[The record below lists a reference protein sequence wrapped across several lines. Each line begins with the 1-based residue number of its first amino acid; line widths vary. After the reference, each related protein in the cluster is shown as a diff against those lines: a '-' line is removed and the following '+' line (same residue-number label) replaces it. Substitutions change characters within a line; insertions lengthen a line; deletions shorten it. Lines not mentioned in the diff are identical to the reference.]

1 MIRRYF
7 LKQVRLGRSKA
18 GESDDTVPLWC
29 ATLESAFRI
38 IYGGQSMHIQIINF
52 NLDGIS
58 RSEYEQVC
66 DDLAQTFADVPGL
79 ISKHWLANDDTN
91 TFGGVYMFE
100 SKDAYEAFIGSELF
114 AAVGGNPA
122 LANISSKDFGVIE
135 GPTRIT
141 RGM

>member
-1 MIRRYF
+1 
-7 LKQVRLGRSKA
+7 
-18 GESDDTVPLWC
+18 
-29 ATLESAFRI
+29 
-38 IYGGQSMHIQIINF
+38 MHIQIINF

-141 RGM
+141 RGMVVFIAPRQKSAPDGAQFLKIWIRFDL

>member
-1 MIRRYF
+1 
-7 LKQVRLGRSKA
+7 
-18 GESDDTVPLWC
+18 
-29 ATLESAFRI
+29 
-38 IYGGQSMHIQIINF
+38 MHIQIINF

-100 SKDAYEAFIGSELF
+100 SKDAYEAFIGSELLRPWE
-114 AAVGGNPA
+114 AIPHSRTSVRTILG
-122 LANISSKDFGVIE
+122 LSKV
-135 GPTRIT
+135 P
-141 RGM
+141 RG